1 MSRPLEEL
9 RRVRRYLA
17 VLPSSEELRRVRRYW
32 AVMEVAVGVAAS
44 VMVVSIL
51 WCLLV
56 VYDVAGWGG
65 LARAAL
71 VLAALAVGVWWLAGR
86 FLSQLAD
93 LLKAKADETEKVRAA
108 FDEDDWQ

>member
-9 RRVRRYLA
+9 PRIRRYLA

-32 AVMEVAVGVAAS
+32 AAMGVAVGVAAP
-44 VMVVSIL
+44 VVVVSIL

-65 LARAAL
+65 LTRAAL
-71 VLAALAVGVWWLAGR
+71 VLAALAVGVWWLVGR

-93 LLKAKADETEKVRAA
+93 LLKAKADETEEVHAA